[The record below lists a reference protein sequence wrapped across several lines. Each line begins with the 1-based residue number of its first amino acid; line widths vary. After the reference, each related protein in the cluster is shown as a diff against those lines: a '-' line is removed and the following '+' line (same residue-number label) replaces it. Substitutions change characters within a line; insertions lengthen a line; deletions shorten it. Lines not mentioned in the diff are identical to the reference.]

1 MPKSAPSTVRRSRE
15 GHGAATQSPT
25 LELLESFPV
34 YRRVLAL
41 AVAHEETGFLSPGYM
56 GWRWDD
62 VEVHPTRLI
71 RLVTNGISRI
81 NFRTRKATYYLL
93 KDRAEVKWALE
104 KNPTE
109 TTSDTFKGPDVSPG
123 RYSEPTAE

>member
-1 MPKSAPSTVRRSRE
+1 MPKSAPSTVRSRE
-15 GHGAATQSPT
+15 GHGVATQSPT
-25 LELLESFPV
+25 LELLESFPI

-41 AVAHEETGFLSPGYM
+41 AVAHEETGLLSPGYM

-104 KNPTE
+104 KNPIE
-109 TTSDTFKGPDVSPG
+109 TTSDTFKDPTSLSGG
-123 RYSEPTAE
+123 FNEPTVQ